1 MTKCGATS
9 LSCSGFT
16 AWWRMKPTRWCRS
29 WPVCPRC
36 GKHGEI
42 RHEEHRLWPGAG
54 ATVPDPDSATH
65 CLPLECRHLPLGAT
79 LLPSGGPAAGGSGSG
94 YGDATGWPA
103 PHAAVGAHPAYAMGS
118 PFRRPAPGWGHGCGR
133 CPGQQYPPGKTLGDH
148 ARQPGGQLRHSG
160 SGVSAGLEG
169 DVDLGVTGSRGN
181 AMVAG
186 CDSGAGTF
194 WQLVAVA
201 SGATGAAKGAGLELA
216 PTPDAA

>member
-1 MTKCGATS
+1 MGAA
-9 LSCSGFT
+9 L
-16 AWWRMKPTRWCRS
+16 
-29 WPVCPRC
+29 
-36 GKHGEI
+36 
-42 RHEEHRLWPGAG
+42 
-54 ATVPDPDSATH
+54 
-65 CLPLECRHLPLGAT
+65 LPLGRAAV
-79 LLPSGGPAAGGSGSG
+79 GGPDSG
-94 YGDATGWPA
+94 YGDAAGWPA
-103 PHAAVGAHPAYAMGS
+103 THAVAGAHSAIAMGS
-118 PFRRPAPGWGHGCGR
+118 PFRRPASGRGHGRGR
-133 CPGQQYPPGKTLGDH
+133 CPGQQYPPGKALGDH

-169 DVDLGVTGSRGN
+169 GVDLGVTGSRSN